1 MHTILCILI
10 EISVKIR
17 SYLSCVPNGEF
28 YFSLSTNILL
38 TCKLINCFVLKT
50 LCFLVK
56 LVKDNMII
64 DRSGFNGV
72 ANLYPCL

>member
-1 MHTILCILI
+1 MHTILRILI

-50 LCFLVK
+50 LCKASKRQYDHRQIRF
-56 LVKDNMII
+56 
-64 DRSGFNGV
+64 
-72 ANLYPCL
+72 